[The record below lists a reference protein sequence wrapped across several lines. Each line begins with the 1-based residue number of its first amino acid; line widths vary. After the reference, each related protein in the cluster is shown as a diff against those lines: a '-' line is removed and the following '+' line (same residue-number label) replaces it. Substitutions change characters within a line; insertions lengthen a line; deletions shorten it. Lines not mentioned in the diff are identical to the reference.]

1 MLVSNSCFCHTCQT
15 YSAVIC
21 VVISEN
27 PFNRLGGLGGGG
39 GKAKEIL
46 RMLQTMKK
54 GVSKR

>member
-1 MLVSNSCFCHTCQT
+1 MLVSNSCFCHTCQM

-27 PFNRLGGLGGGG
+27 PFNRLGGGGG

-46 RMLQTMKK
+46 LMLQTMKK